1 LISVHW
7 LYKIGKEPFHSS
19 LIFAFKYASGQLVE
33 LPLTGNF
40 QHRRKTVGR
49 DKVRKDKNGGNKQ
62 NEDWKEI
69 CKDCEILKKGNNC
82 YYGCEIIKAALRKEK
97 KERI

>member
-1 LISVHW
+1 M
-7 LYKIGKEPFHSS
+7 FQHSS
-19 LIFAFKYASGQLVE
+19 
-33 LPLTGNF
+33 N
-40 QHRRKTVGR
+40 TVGC
-49 DKVRKDKNGGNKQ
+49 DIVGKRKKGGGVAPAVKKKATE

-82 YYGCEIIKAALRKEK
+82 FYGCEIIKAVLKKEK

>member
-1 LISVHW
+1 MLGE
-7 LYKIGKEPFHSS
+7 LQHSS
-19 LIFAFKYASGQLVE
+19 
-33 LPLTGNF
+33 N
-40 QHRRKTVGR
+40 TVGSDR
-49 DKVRKDKNGGNKQ
+49 MKKSKKGGNVAPAEKKKATR

-97 KERI
+97 KNRI